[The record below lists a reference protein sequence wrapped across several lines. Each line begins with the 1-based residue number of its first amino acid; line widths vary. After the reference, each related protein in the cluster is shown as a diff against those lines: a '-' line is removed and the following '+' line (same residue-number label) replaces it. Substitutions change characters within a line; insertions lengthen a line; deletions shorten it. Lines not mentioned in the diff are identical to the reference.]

1 MKQYAKHIKRQ
12 SSNKTIRYQGLFFLL
27 FTCLVSELPADLS
40 PLRVGGA
47 LRANYVYKDWD
58 DNWGGIGELAFDTAR
73 INLEWTDDVLIGSLE
88 YRYYRDK
95 HSGGHDYHMLHHGWV
110 GLRIDDKQELHAG
123 VQKVPFGILPYAS
136 HNWFFQLG
144 YYVGMEDD
152 YDLGIKYLGATDDW
166 DLQLAWY
173 SQDEGSWSGESDDS
187 ARYSYDLVREGN
199 NGNREKNQFNVRIA
213 RTLVYS
219 KNIKTELGLSVQYGS
234 VTNRNTGKTG
244 DQSALAVHLNA
255 NWGRW
260 NLMLQGAQ
268 YTNDVKNDPVLD
280 ASPDGSFVVMGAYD
294 AAYNVASDGGLYSV
308 GIAYSL
314 PVSLG
319 SVSNLTFYN
328 DYSLLS
334 KDNASFSN
342 TRQNVLGMAITAGKF
357 YIYVDMATGK
367 NHPWLGGDWTNGLAA
382 GEAGDGWHTRFNI
395 NVGYYF

>member
-1 MKQYAKHIKRQ
+1 L
-12 SSNKTIRYQGLFFLL
+12 SNKTIRFQGLLFVL
-27 FTCLVSELPADLS
+27 FTCLVSELPADES

-47 LRANYVYKDWD
+47 LRVNYVYKDWD

-95 HSGGHDYHMLHHGWV
+95 HTGGHDYHMLHHGWV

-144 YYVGMEDD
+144 YYVGLEDD
-152 YDLGIKYLGATDDW
+152 YDLGIKYLRGNDDW
-166 DLQLAWY
+166 DLQIAWY
-173 SQDEGSWSGESDDS
+173 AQDEGSWSGESDDS
-187 ARYSYDLVREGN
+187 ARYSYDLVREGT
-199 NGNREKNQFNVRIA
+199 NGNRERDQFNVRIA
-213 RTLVYS
+213 RNLVHS
-219 KNIKTELGLSVQYGS
+219 NDMKAELGLSLQYGS

-268 YTNDVKNDPVLD
+268 YTNDVKNDPLLD

-319 SVSNLTFYN
+319 PVSNLTFYN

-342 TRQNVLGMAITAGKF
+342 TRQNVLGVAIAAGKF
-357 YIYVDMATGK
+357 YTYVDMATGK
-367 NHPWLGGDWTNGLAA
+367 NHPWLGGDWVNGLAA
-382 GEAGDGWHTRFNI
+382 GVAGDGWHTRFNI